1 MPLLCFTSSF
11 SMLIH
16 DVALRHCWMSAPHL
30 APLLSVDAPLVDGV
44 TKSYVGRCFHPF
56 VIPYEASS
64 PCTVVEGA

>member
-1 MPLLCFTSSF
+1 
-11 SMLIH
+11 
-16 DVALRHCWMSAPHL
+16 MSAPHL

-44 TKSYVGRCFHPF
+44 TKSYVGQCFHPF